1 MTRRIVLPLLLV
13 LTLFF
18 SLLSL
23 AEDAKPATTN
33 LDLAAADQLYK
44 ESKFAEAAD
53 KYQAI
58 INAEPNLVGAQYG
71 LIRALLR
78 QQKVDEASAAAN
90 RFLTAQPNSSVLLA
104 GMGAVQYRQGQMSD
118 AETSFLKSV
127 RIDDHQ
133 IPAYLGL
140 MRIYRAYSLY
150 GHAYAELKKAHEIAP
165 NDPEVQRLWVG
176 QLPRRERIA
185 ELEAFLANPHAED
198 PAAA

>member
-33 LDLAAADQLYK
+33 PDLAAADQLYK

-104 GMGAVQYRQGQMSD
+104 GMSAGLTGPAG
-118 AETSFLKSV
+118 FL
-127 RIDDHQ
+127 
-133 IPAYLGL
+133 G
-140 MRIYRAYSLY
+140 
-150 GHAYAELKKAHEIAP
+150 
-165 NDPEVQRLWVG
+165 
-176 QLPRRERIA
+176 
-185 ELEAFLANPHAED
+185 
-198 PAAA
+198 AAALADGSGGRRPTIRFWSS